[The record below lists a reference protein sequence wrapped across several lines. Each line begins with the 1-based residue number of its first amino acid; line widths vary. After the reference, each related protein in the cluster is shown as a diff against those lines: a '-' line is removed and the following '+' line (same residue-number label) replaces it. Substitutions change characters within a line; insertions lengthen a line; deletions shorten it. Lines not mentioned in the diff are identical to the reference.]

1 MMRDMRTY
9 LPRSAAAHEQA
20 RRRALLV
27 SIAALTLLSIS
38 PVIGHHLARGTEVL
52 FRGTDHVG
60 AICLVALHILL
71 APVHELFHMALIV
84 GLAYATWD
92 RSRAWRRVRRALAP
106 LDATLPQLG
115 DAFDVAART
124 ASIDPRIVRV
134 VDGLPNP
141 AFTVGWLRPRIY
153 VARALADR
161 LAPPELA
168 AVMAHEGAH
177 VVRRDPLRLSV
188 LRFFAYTLFW
198 IPTLKRLAE
207 DMADEAEV
215 QADDVAAGSDPLV
228 LASAILS
235 VAQWEQ
241 RPSRLVGAVG
251 FTHADILE
259 RRVRRLAGESPHA
272 GTHVTW
278 RSVLGAAAVLM
289 FVWISGAVMAHPLP
303 SEPVVAAHSHTHAA
317 NCMQHPGPAILHVI
331 CDGISLGSL
340 HYHCPHMSA

>member
-1 MMRDMRTY
+1 MMRRRGAY
-9 LPRSAAAHEQA
+9 LPRSVAVREQA

-71 APVHELFHMALIV
+71 APVHELFHAALVV

-92 RSRAWRRVRRALAP
+92 RVRAWRRVRRALAP
-106 LDATLPQLG
+106 LDAASPEQG
-115 DAFDVAART
+115 DAFDAAART
-124 ASIDPRIVRV
+124 AGLDPSIIRV

-141 AFTVGWLRPRIY
+141 AFTVGGLRPRIY
-153 VARALADR
+153 VARALAAR

-168 AVMAHEGAH
+168 AVVAHEGAH
-177 VVRRDPLRLSV
+177 VARRDPLRLSV

-215 QADDVAAGSDPLV
+215 QADDVAAGTDPLM

-241 RPSRLVGAVG
+241 RPARLVGAVG
-251 FTHADILE
+251 FTRQDILE
-259 RRVRRLAGESPHA
+259 RRVRRLAGESPQA
-272 GTHVTW
+272 GTHVTR
-278 RSVLGAAAVLM
+278 RSVLSAAAVLM
-289 FVWISGAVMAHPLP
+289 FVWISGAIMAHPLP
-303 SEPVVAAHSHTHAA
+303 SEPVVGALPHTHAA
-317 NCMQHPGPAILHVI
+317 NCMQHLGPAILHVI
-331 CDGISLGSL
+331 CDGVSLGSI
-340 HYHCPHMSA
+340 HYHCPHMGA